1 METEGLL
8 YLLIFVAAGVI
19 LWIYIKKRMEQD
31 KAAKEGWHIFAGM
44 KGLQEGKPEDPSDL
58 LFYGK
63 NEGFPFTLKR
73 VMIEGK
79 PGGRVRLFGQDITF
93 RRGDTYHTYTQ
104 MKMQL
109 FDLPKGL
116 RICGETLLRKVSKT
130 LGAQDI
136 KTGDEELDERVVI
149 KGVDPEEVKHYLT
162 AERCSALKRYLK
174 ELDLFEVREDGLH
187 LERKGMIKEIG
198 ELERLYSLMGTFASS
213 LSIPRPDTPSP
224 SVSERSSAKI

>member
-1 METEGLL
+1 MMDTEGLL

-19 LWIYIKKRMEQD
+19 LWVYIKKRMEQD
-31 KAAKEGWHIFAGM
+31 KATKAVWHTFAKM

-63 NEGFPFTLKR
+63 NQGFSFTLKR
-73 VMIEGK
+73 VMVKGK

-93 RRGDTYHTYTQ
+93 RRGDTYHTYTK

-116 RICGETLLRKVSKT
+116 RICSETLLRKMSKT

-136 KTGDEELDERVVI
+136 KTGDQELDERAVI
-149 KGVDPEEVKHYLT
+149 KGADPEEVRHYLT
-162 AERCSALKRYLK
+162 AERCSVLKRYLK
-174 ELDLFEVREDGLH
+174 ELDPIEVQEDGLY
-187 LERKGMIKEIG
+187 LERKGVIKETE
-198 ELERLYSLMGTFASS
+198 ELERLYSLMGAFA
-213 LSIPRPDTPSP
+213 LSFSNPQPDTPFP
-224 SVSERSSAKI
+224 SVV